1 MLDEDEEPELDVPL
15 PVVLVLL
22 VVVELLA
29 AGVAVAGAAGAV
41 DPVPALSDEAGV
53 LVASVLDAAGFSD
66 VSLPP
71 GFILSE

>member
-22 VVVELLA
+22 VVELLA
-29 AGVAVAGAAGAV
+29 AGVVVAGAAGAV
-41 DPVPALSDEAGV
+41 DPEPVLSDGAGV

-71 GFILSE
+71 GFILFE

>member
-1 MLDEDEEPELDVPL
+1 VLDEDEEPELDVPL
-15 PVVLVLL
+15 PVVPVLL
-22 VVVELLA
+22 VVELLA

-71 GFILSE
+71 GFILFE

>member
-15 PVVLVLL
+15 PVVPVLL
-22 VVVELLA
+22 VVELLA

-41 DPVPALSDEAGV
+41 DPVPALSDAAGV
-53 LVASVLDAAGFSD
+53 LVASMLDAAGFSD

-71 GFILSE
+71 GFILFE